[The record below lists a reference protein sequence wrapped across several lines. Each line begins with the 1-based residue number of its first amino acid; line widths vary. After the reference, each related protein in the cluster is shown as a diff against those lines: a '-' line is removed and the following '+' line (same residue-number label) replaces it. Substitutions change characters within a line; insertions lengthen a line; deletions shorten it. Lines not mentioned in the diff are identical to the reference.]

1 MSMSTPSDVKRFR
14 KAAEEMAE
22 SSQHGENMAA
32 ADLVRLLDNTG
43 FLSTLGYGPLGRDR
57 RLEKQTGP
65 GEAEFLIRSFT
76 GGVVAL
82 VALQTPGADLNRSA
96 ARFKQH
102 VRAALGRA
110 KATVIQTNGRALQL
124 FNTEDGYLQGP
135 AQEFDLA
142 KLSDEQASFLYSQL
156 REYQM
161 NWGRQ
166 LRHLSV

>member
-1 MSMSTPSDVKRFR
+1 MAMSTPSNVKRFR

-22 SSQHGENMAA
+22 SSQRGEDMAA

-57 RLEKQTGP
+57 RLEKQAGSR
-65 GEAEFLIRSFT
+65 EAELLIRSFT

-102 VRAALGRA
+102 VHNALGRA
-110 KATVIQTNGRALQL
+110 KAAVIQTNGRALQL
-124 FNTEDGYLQGP
+124 FNTEDGYLRGP
-135 AQEFDLA
+135 VQEFDLA
-142 KLSDEQASFLYSQL
+142 KLSDEQATYLYSQL
-156 REYQM
+156 RECQV